1 VTIQAKIAAQISA
14 AMIANISDRILRAYD
29 CSCVFNAWSRQ
40 CRCQILDPL
49 VHRSAFPMRP

>member
-14 AMIANISDRILRAYD
+14 AMIANIPDRLQRAYD
-29 CSCVFNAWSRQ
+29 YACSYAWSCQ
-40 CRCQILDPL
+40 CRRQILDPV